1 MRRRREA
8 ALRVAGREAEV
19 VRFPTTQACHI
30 TAVLLGGAQSLQ
42 TSTDD
47 GCQGEVGCAVSSVPG
62 HNGGALRVALDLYL
76 DLPGQT
82 WSCGRSVSYEW

>member
-19 VRFPTTQACHI
+19 VGFPTTQTRHV

-42 TSTDD
+42 TPTDD
-47 GCQGEVGCAVSSVPG
+47 GGQGEVGCAVSSIPG
-62 HNGGALRVALDLYL
+62 HNGGTLRVALDLYL
-76 DLPGQT
+76 DLSGQT
-82 WSCGRSVSYEW
+82 RS